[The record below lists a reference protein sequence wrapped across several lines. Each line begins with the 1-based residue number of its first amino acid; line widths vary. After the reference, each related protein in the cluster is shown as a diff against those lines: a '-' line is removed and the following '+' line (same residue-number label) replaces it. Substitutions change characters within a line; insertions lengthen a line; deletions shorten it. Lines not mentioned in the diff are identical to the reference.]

1 MPRPRPGSRGVLTG
15 PMQHDDSSL
24 DAGDRTAADGDSL
37 VVRSELL
44 RVSNVSKT
52 FPGCLALDDVDFD
65 VQAGEIHA
73 LIGHNGS
80 GKSTLTKILAG
91 FHHPDP
97 GAACSFKSE
106 SVKFAALRGRHDHL
120 SFVHQDLGLVAEM
133 SAVENLALSSG
144 FIRSRWGRVRWRE
157 QERLTERRLAPFGV
171 DFDLRA
177 PVGKLAPLDRTII
190 AVAAAL
196 QGWSS
201 AGGVLVLD
209 EPTAVLPAHE
219 VHLLHE
225 ILRNVRADGA
235 GVVYISHRLDE
246 VLELSDRVSVLRDGR
261 KVITTEIAGLTK
273 ADLVHQML
281 GAGLEDAIAP
291 DERAVNDEPLLT
303 VRGLSGADAS
313 NVDFTLHRGEVL
325 GFAGLPGS
333 GHDEVTRL
341 LTDRRHEATG
351 GTLHLNDAA
360 PCDIARYRGTK
371 IALVPP
377 DRASE
382 GVIAPMSIA
391 ENLTLSTLGPLTT
404 ALGVS
409 RKLEAR
415 FVDSAVGEFEIQT
428 SDPTLPVATLSGGN
442 QQKVLIGR
450 VLVTNPDVLV
460 LCEPTAGVDVGARAA
475 IRRFVLDKAT
485 AGLGAIVVSAE
496 LDDLVAL
503 CSRVLVFKS
512 GSIVTELVGSEIT
525 EHNMVRAAEGLGDVE
540 MNGLVNPLGA
550 VARS

>member
-1 MPRPRPGSRGVLTG
+1 MER
-15 PMQHDDSSL
+15 DDSLL
-24 DAGDRTAADGDSL
+24 DTGDRTATAGDL
-37 VVRSELL
+37 FRARPELL

-52 FPGCLALDDVDFD
+52 FPGCLALDDVDFN
-65 VQAGEIHA
+65 VQPGEIHA

-80 GKSTLTKILAG
+80 GKSTLSKILAG

-97 GAACSFKSE
+97 GAACWFAGE

-144 FIRSRWGRVRWRE
+144 FIRSRSGRVRWRE

-190 AVAAAL
+190 AIAAAL

-209 EPTAVLPAHE
+209 EPTAVLPVHE
-219 VHLLHE
+219 VHLLHR

-246 VLELSDRVSVLRDGR
+246 VLELSDRVSVLRGGR
-261 KVITTEIAGLTK
+261 MVTTTKIAGLTK
-273 ADLVHQML
+273 ADLVHLML
-281 GAGLEDAIAP
+281 GASLGDAAAL
-291 DERAVNDEPLLT
+291 DRQEAKSEPMLT

-325 GFAGLPGS
+325 GLAGLPGS
-333 GHDEVTRL
+333 GHDEVPRL
-341 LTDRRHEATG
+341 LTDRRHEATA
-351 GTLHLNDAA
+351 GTLHLGDAA
-360 PCDIARYRGTK
+360 PCDMARYRGKK

-377 DRASE
+377 DRGSE

-391 ENLTLSTLGPLTT
+391 ENLTLSTVGSLTT
-404 ALGVS
+404 VWGVS

-415 FVDSAVGEFEIQT
+415 FVDSAVDEFEIQT
-428 SDPTLPVATLSGGN
+428 TDPMLPLATLSGGN

-450 VLVTNPDVLV
+450 VLATNPDVLV
-460 LCEPTAGVDVGARAA
+460 LCEPTAGVDIGARAA
-475 IRRFVLDKAT
+475 IRRFVLEKAT

-503 CSRVLVFKS
+503 CSRVLVFKG

-525 EHNMVRAAEGLGDVE
+525 EQNMVGAAEGVGGMNDVVNHLGE
-540 MNGLVNPLGA
+540 
-550 VARS
+550 VAKK